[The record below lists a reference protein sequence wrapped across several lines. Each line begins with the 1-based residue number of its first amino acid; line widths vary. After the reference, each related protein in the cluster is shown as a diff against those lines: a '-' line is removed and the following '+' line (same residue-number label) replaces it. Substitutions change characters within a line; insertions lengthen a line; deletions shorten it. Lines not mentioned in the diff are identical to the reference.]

1 VEQHEIRLE
10 CLRLAVEFGTQRDL
24 QNPKELANKYYE
36 WVVKD
41 SLPTSPSGNRKDDR
55 RNESENPRS
64 VRKGSTS
71 KVVKMKS

>member
-1 VEQHEIRLE
+1 MRWLVEEVDIRME

-24 QNPKELANKYYE
+24 KNPQELADKYYE
-36 WVVKD
+36 WVKKG

-55 RNESENPRS
+55 PIESVNQRS

-71 KVVKMKS
+71 KVA